1 MNDQITFADIE
12 RAAAKVS
19 KREQFLADME
29 VVVPWE
35 KWLELI
41 APFYPD
47 TDGKRGRQARGLE
60 KMLRMYLL
68 QTWFSLSDEAV
79 EDNIYDSYS
88 MRKFVGVDL
97 MEETAP
103 DAVTLLRFRH
113 LLEENGL
120 QKKMFDELRKELEKR
135 QYIVK
140 TGTIVDATIIAAS
153 SSTKNKRKERDQ
165 YMKSTKKNNNWFFGF
180 KSHIGVDKD
189 TGMVHTDEITPA
201 NICDVDMG
209 AKLLHGEEKEVC
221 GDSGYLGMQNRPNA
235 PQNVEY
241 KITARPGQ
249 TRRIQDE
256 EARARQTEIERA
268 KCSIRAK
275 VEHAFQ
281 ILKTV
286 FGFRKTR
293 YKGERKDAALMHIL
307 YASVNLVKLSRLTKG
322 AVCPKA

>member
-1 MNDQITFADIE
+1 MNDQMTFADIE
-12 RAAAKVS
+12 RSAAKVT

-29 VVVPWE
+29 AVVPWE
-35 KWLELI
+35 KWLDLI
-41 APFYPD
+41 EPFYPD
-47 TDGKRGRQARGLE
+47 TDGKRGRHARGLE

-97 MEETAP
+97 LEETAP

-113 LLEENGL
+113 LLEVNGL
-120 QKKMFDELRKELEKR
+120 QKKMFEELRKELER
-135 QYIVK
+135 RNYIVK

-153 SSTKNKRKERDQ
+153 SSTKNKRKERDR
-165 YMKSTKKNNNWFFGF
+165 YMRSTKKNNNWFFGF
-180 KSHIGVDKD
+180 KSHIGVDEE
-189 TGMVHTDEITPA
+189 TGMVHTNEITPA
-201 NICDVDMG
+201 NVSDVEMG
-209 AKLLHGEEKEVC
+209 AKLLHGEEKEVF
-221 GDSGYLGMQNRPNA
+221 GDSGYLGIQTKDGA

-241 KITARPGQ
+241 RITARPGQ

-256 EARARQTEIERA
+256 ESRTRQTEIERA

-281 ILKTV
+281 IIKTV
-286 FGFRKTR
+286 FCFRKTR
-293 YKGERKDAALMHIL
+293 YKGEKKNAALMHIL

-322 AVCPKA
+322 AVCQKA